1 MPQLQLPFVEGMD
14 RQLAIDRAAAEKKRH
29 EDWAAALL
37 RSMVERYPPTSEE
50 WDVMLMGI
58 RLARFVS
65 HLECE
70 KCGLD
75 TKDHTVGNLFGGHI
89 KICLKDYY
97 RVRKG
102 EKHEDRGGTQTRN
115 PTPIRACRDKR

>member
-14 RQLAIDRAAAEKKRH
+14 RQLVIDRADTEKKRH
-29 EDWAAALL
+29 EEWAASLL
-37 RSMVERYPPTSEE
+37 RSMVRTYPPSSEE
-50 WDVMLMGI
+50 WDIILMGI
-58 RLARFVS
+58 RIDRFVS
-65 HLECE
+65 NLECA

-75 TKDHTVGNLFGGHI
+75 TKDHTVGNLFTQWSHNQYCPI

-102 EKHEDRGGTQTRN
+102 G
-115 PTPIRACRDKR
+115 

>member
-1 MPQLQLPFVEGMD
+1 MPQFQLPFVKGMD

-29 EDWAAALL
+29 EDWAASLL
-37 RSMVERYPPTSEE
+37 RSMVKWYPPCSEE
-50 WDVMLMGI
+50 WDIMLMGI
-58 RLARFVS
+58 RLSRFVS
-65 HLECE
+65 NLECE

-75 TKDHTVGNLFGGHI
+75 TKDHTVGNMFWHWIPAYQTGGPI

-102 EKHEDRGGTQTRN
+102 G
-115 PTPIRACRDKR
+115 

>member
-1 MPQLQLPFVEGMD
+1 VQQLQLPFVGQID
-14 RQLAIDRAAAEKKRH
+14 RQLVIDRKAAEKKRH
-29 EDWAAALL
+29 EEWAASLL
-37 RSMVERYPPTSEE
+37 RSMVRTYPPRPEE
-50 WDVMLMGI
+50 WDVMLGGI

-75 TKDHTVGNLFGGHI
+75 TKDHTAGFLFSFWDETYRAYI
-89 KICLKDYY
+89 PVKMCLKDYY

-102 EKHEDRGGTQTRN
+102 GE
-115 PTPIRACRDKR
+115 